1 MEVVASEAFV
11 SEVGKKPGAFIFHRS
26 GPNVEALAARYAVG
40 GTARNGMDC
49 RLLTGTVTMP
59 AGVKSVAV
67 RVVPLGDALKEG
79 RETVKVRLSAGGRYE
94 VGRNSEAVVTIRDKR

>member
-1 MEVVASEAFV
+1 VVASEAFV
-11 SEVGKKPGAFIFHRS
+11 SEVGKKPGAFTFHRS
-26 GPNVEALAARYAVG
+26 GPSVEALEVRYRVS
-40 GTARNGMDC
+40 GTARNGIDY

-79 RETVKVRLSAGGRYE
+79 RETVKVRLRPGGRYE
-94 VGRNSEAVVTIRDKR
+94 VGRNREAVVTIRDKK

>member
-11 SEVGKKPGAFIFHRS
+11 SEVDKKPGAFTFHRS
-26 GPNVEALAARYAVG
+26 GPSVEALEVRYRVS
-40 GTARNGMDC
+40 GTARNGTDY
-49 RLLTGTVTMP
+49 RLLTGTLTMP

-79 RETVKVRLSAGGRYE
+79 RETVKVRLRPGGRYE
-94 VGRNSEAVVTIRDKR
+94 VGRNREAVVTIRDKK